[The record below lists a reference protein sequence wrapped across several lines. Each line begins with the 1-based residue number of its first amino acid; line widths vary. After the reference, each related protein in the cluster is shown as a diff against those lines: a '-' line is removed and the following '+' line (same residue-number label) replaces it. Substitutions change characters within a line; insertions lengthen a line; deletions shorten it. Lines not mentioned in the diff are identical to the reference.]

1 MQLKVQNNIKKI
13 FEEHNFSQ
21 KYIPNINS
29 CLINYYEDG
38 TKFIPPHKDT
48 HLSFGLN
55 PTIIGIS
62 YGDTRIFTIK
72 NTKEKYS
79 FNLESG
85 SMFIMAGSSQRY
97 YTHETEK
104 SNTNKSRFSL
114 TFREFI
120 N

>member
-1 MQLKVQNNIKKI
+1 M
-13 FEEHNFSQ
+13 
-21 KYIPNINS
+21 
-29 CLINYYEDG
+29 
-38 TKFIPPHKDT
+38 
-48 HLSFGLN
+48 N